1 MMKKVGIVTTV
12 LFFLGSILWAADFWE
27 KADYTSW
34 SQKDCEQMLTK
45 SPWAFQYVHT
55 NFYRTPATNIPNA
68 GGTPTE
74 GEGGAGF
81 EPQSG
86 ARESRILFQFT
97 LVTAKPIRMARA
109 RIGLIQSATTKDQ
122 AEQFVNQPVGNEIL
136 LQVQYASRPPGL
148 SAIHD
153 IQNYFRRAT
162 INNFQSTTFLT
173 SSDSKE
179 PIHISRY
186 EAPTEKNPFSFFVFP
201 RFDASGKPHFTGKE
215 KSITLRSDLKI
226 PVAQRGGTESYSV
239 FVKMEPKKMVLQN
252 EFHM

>member
-1 MMKKVGIVTTV
+1 MKKLGIAAVT
-12 LFFLGSILWAADFWE
+12 LFFLGGILWAADFWE

-55 NFYRTPATNIPNA
+55 NFYRPATNISASPE
-68 GGTPTE
+68 TTTE
-74 GEGGAGF
+74 GQASARL

-86 ARESRILFQFT
+86 ERETRIIFQFI
-97 LVTAKPIRMARA
+97 LVSAKPTRMARA
-109 RIGLIQSATTKDQ
+109 RLLLLQSPNMTAQ
-122 AEQFVNQPVGNEIL
+122 AEQFVNQPASKEIPI
-136 LQVQYASRPPGL
+136 QIQYASRPTGV

-153 IQNYFRRAT
+153 IQNFFRRAT
-162 INNFQSTTFLT
+162 INDFQSNT
-173 SSDSKE
+173 SSTSSEFKE

-186 EAPTEKNPFSFFVFP
+186 EPPTEKNAFGLFVFP
-201 RFDASGKPHFTGKE
+201 RFDASGKPYFTGKE

-226 PVAQRGGTESYSV
+226 PLAQRVGTESYNI

-252 EFHM
+252 EFSM